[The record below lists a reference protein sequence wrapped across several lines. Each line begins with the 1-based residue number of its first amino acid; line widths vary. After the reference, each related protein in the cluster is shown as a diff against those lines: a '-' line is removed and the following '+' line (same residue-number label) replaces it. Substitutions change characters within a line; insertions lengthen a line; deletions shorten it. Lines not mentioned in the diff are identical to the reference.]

1 MRRTPAEKLIMGAGL
16 IAAAIVLGSAVAA
29 AIRQGSWG
37 PIETVAWL
45 PAVLVASFGWKGGR
59 CGRRR
64 GQPHPDHLR

>member
-1 MRRTPAEKLIMGAGL
+1 MKRAPAEKLIMGAGL
-16 IAAAIVLGSAVAA
+16 IGAAIVLGSSVAA
-29 AIRQGSWG
+29 AIRHGSWG

-64 GQPHPDHLR
+64 GQPQPDRLR